1 MDDPAAA
8 PDPAT
13 TPQIQVTFVHADG
26 EARTHGFAPP
36 GTRLLE
42 LAQAHLLPLEGT
54 CEGQMACSTCHVIVA
69 REDFARLPPAS
80 EMEEDML
87 DLAAG
92 ARRTSRLACQI
103 LLDPSLDG
111 LTVHIPGEARNMQ
124 GAR

>member
-1 MDDPAAA
+1 MVR
-8 PDPAT
+8 
-13 TPQIQVTFVHADG
+13 VTFIHADG
-26 EARTHGFAPP
+26 ENQTTVDAAP

-69 REDFARLPPAS
+69 KHDFDRLPRAS

-103 LLDPSLDG
+103 LLDASLDG
-111 LTVHIPGEARNMQ
+111 LTVHIPGESRNMQ
-124 GAR
+124 SR

>member
-1 MDDPAAA
+1 MVR
-8 PDPAT
+8 
-13 TPQIQVTFVHADG
+13 VTFIQADG
-26 EARTHGFAPP
+26 ENRIEAEAEA

-42 LAQAHLLPLEGT
+42 LAQAQLLPLEGT

-69 REDFARLPPAS
+69 KEDFDRLPHAS

-103 LLDPSLDG
+103 VLEDSLDG
-111 LTVHIPGEARNMQ
+111 LTVHIPAESRNMQ
-124 GAR
+124 GR